1 MGGLHEIPEALKL
14 AKALRT
20 KPHIRS
26 MRISSRWS
34 SAQHKEEDG
43 IV

>member
-26 MRISSRWS
+26 M
-34 SAQHKEEDG
+34 EDLTPLE
-43 IV
+43 